1 MRRAHHR
8 NKRKWKVW
16 GTIYHKFVIH
26 LTQISLLPDISYW
39 QTLGSME
46 IAEAKNTVAATN
58 TKIAKNIAIFIGDG
72 MSIPTVAA
80 SRIFK
85 AQHNNSPNPES
96 ELLTFETLSHFGHS
110 KVRPLKFVSMN
121 MATKQ
126 SSLPDL

>member
-1 MRRAHHR
+1 MKDNFRRAHHQ

-16 GTIYHKFVIH
+16 GKIYPEFVIH
-26 LTQISLLPDISYW
+26 LTRIPLLPDISYW

-46 IAEAKNTVAATN
+46 VAEAKNTAAATN
-58 TKIAKNIAIFIGDG
+58 TKTAKNIAVFIGDG

-110 KVRPLKFVSMN
+110 KVRPLKLVS
-121 MATKQ
+121 
-126 SSLPDL
+126 